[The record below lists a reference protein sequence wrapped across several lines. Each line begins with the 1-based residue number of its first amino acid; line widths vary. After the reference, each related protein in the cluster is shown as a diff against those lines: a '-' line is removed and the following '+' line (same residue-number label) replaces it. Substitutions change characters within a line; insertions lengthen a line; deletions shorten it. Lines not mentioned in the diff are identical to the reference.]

1 MPSASKTSL
10 EQVQRLLR
18 IMVELRDKKSGCP
31 WDVKQTME
39 SLTRYTIEEAYE
51 VADAIAQ
58 GDMADIKDELGD
70 LLFQVVFYAQIAAEK
85 GDFTFDDVAQSIS
98 DKLVRRHPHVFAKQ
112 GTGEKDGKGEAIS
125 LSSLQSALQS
135 ALHSSSN
142 SSPNNTLPNNPP
154 LNDSELNAQWEAIKA
169 EEKRIKQQASETTS
183 HTSILDSVPKGMPA
197 LMYAQK
203 LQKACAK
210 VGFDWPDAAPVIDK
224 VREEVE
230 EIQQELDAKAQN
242 KYLNNQQAIEEE
254 IGDALFAMVNL
265 ARHCKVDADSAL
277 RNASHKFAARF
288 KGVEAL
294 AKQQQAQLDDLSL
307 DEMEALWQKVKQ
319 SSNA

>member
-1 MPSASKTSL
+1 MLNASKTSL
-10 EQVQRLLR
+10 EQVQRLLQ
-18 IMVELRDKKSGCP
+18 IMVELRDKESGCP

-85 GDFTFDDVAQSIS
+85 GDFTFDDVAKSIS
-98 DKLVRRHPHVFAKQ
+98 EKLVRRHPHVFAK
-112 GTGEKDGKGEAIS
+112 
-125 LSSLQSALQS
+125 
-135 ALHSSSN
+135 HSSSN
-142 SSPNNTLPNNPP
+142 NSPLNEPL

-169 EEKRIKQQASETTS
+169 EEKRLKQQDNELPLN
-183 HTSILDSVPKGMPA
+183 TSILDSVPKGMPA

-210 VGFDWPDAAPVIDK
+210 VGFDWSDVTPVIDK

-230 EIQQELDAKAQN
+230 EIQQELDAKAQD
-242 KYLNNQQAIEEE
+242 KQLNNQQAIEEE

-294 AKQQQAQLDDLSL
+294 AKQQQVQLDDLSL
-307 DEMEALWQKVKQ
+307 DEMEALWQQVK
-319 SSNA
+319 SAKSL

>member
-18 IMVELRDKKSGCP
+18 IMVELRDKESGCP

-98 DKLVRRHPHVFAKQ
+98 DKLVRRHPHVFAK
-112 GTGEKDGKGEAIS
+112 TSAGEKDGKSEAVS
-125 LSSLQSALQS
+125 PSSLQS

-142 SSPNNTLPNNPP
+142 SSPSNSSSNIPP

-169 EEKRIKQQASETTS
+169 EEKRIKQQASEATS
-183 HTSILDSVPKGMPA
+183 NTSILDCVPKGMPA

-203 LQKACAK
+203 LQKACAR
-210 VGFDWPDAAPVIDK
+210 VGFDWPDTAPVIDK

-288 KGVEAL
+288 RGVEAL
-294 AKQQQAQLDDLSL
+294 AKQQQTQLDDLSL
-307 DEMEALWQKVKQ
+307 DEMEALWQQVK
-319 SSNA
+319 SAKSL